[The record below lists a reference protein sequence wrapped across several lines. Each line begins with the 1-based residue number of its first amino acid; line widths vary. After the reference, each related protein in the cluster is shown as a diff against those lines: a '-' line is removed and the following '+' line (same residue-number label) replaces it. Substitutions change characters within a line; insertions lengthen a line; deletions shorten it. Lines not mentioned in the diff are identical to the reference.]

1 MTSLQIEMIFR
12 SGIVRDAATL
22 KKFRSVCDTSE
33 YAASLVD
40 KAILAHRNK
49 ALVVAQ
55 DPMKEIAKDEEED
68 AQAAADLV
76 QKLLQVLPDT
86 RITADQAIRH
96 PFIAKFYNPTI
107 EERVRKR
114 EVLPPLDENV
124 QLSIE
129 EYRQKLYEIIQSD
142 KAR

>member
-1 MTSLQIEMIFR
+1 MIFR

-49 ALVVAQ
+49 ANAVTQ
-55 DPMKEIAKDEEED
+55 DPMIEIAKDDDD

-86 RITADQAIRH
+86 RVTADQAIRH
-96 PFIAKFYNPTI
+96 PFVAKFYNPTI

-114 EVLPPLDENV
+114 EILPPLDENV
-124 QLSIE
+124 QLSID

-142 KAR
+142 KARCQLNREA